1 MRFHLRLLFTYFLSF
16 NLLVVDAI
24 NSISYQNTFLLFL
37 SPNSWYICI
46 PIQNI
51 TTIIRIILKM
61 RYLNTSYLLIKCLDK
76 SVLYRRYHF
85 AWNLVKI
92 FSCLLNIDLRHTVRK
107 FCKIEKKLLQIQ
119 TISNWQ
125 IVTEKTLL

>member
-1 MRFHLRLLFTYFLSF
+1 MRFLLRLLFSYFLSF
-16 NLLVVDAI
+16 NLLIVDAI

-76 SVLYRRYHF
+76 VYC
-85 AWNLVKI
+85 I
-92 FSCLLNIDLRHTVRK
+92 EDNILHE
-107 FCKIEKKLLQIQ
+107 IL
-119 TISNWQ
+119 
-125 IVTEKTLL
+125 